1 MKCLDWLF
9 FEIFFEIFLEI
20 YYCCFCSLKSVIHPF
35 SRLDS
40 GLNVLVGI
48 LNAGSRTFIGERL
61 SWLYIF
67 GYFLKSIAVACVL

>member
-1 MKCLDWLF
+1 M
-9 FEIFFEIFLEI
+9 
-20 YYCCFCSLKSVIHPF
+20 IHSF

-61 SWLYIF
+61 SWLYIL
-67 GYFLKSIAVACVL
+67 GYFLKSIAVARVL